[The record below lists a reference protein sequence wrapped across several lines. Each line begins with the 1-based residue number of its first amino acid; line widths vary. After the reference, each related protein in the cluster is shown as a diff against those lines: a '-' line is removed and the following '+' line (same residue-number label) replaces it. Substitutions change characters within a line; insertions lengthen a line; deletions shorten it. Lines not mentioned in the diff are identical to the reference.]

1 VLPPILLS
9 ITTHLLVGLR
19 EGMHFFTYSL
29 VLVLM
34 TSIAATINLI
44 IGMLT
49 KGIMS
54 GILIATICMIHLILL
69 TTIFVNFGKFL
80 GREGE
85 GGREGGR
92 VSSFVPRILRFLCS
106 YITHPILCL
115 LPSLPPHTDTMKVAF
130 FRGLRYVSFFNYGY
144 EALVINELGKWGGR
158 EGGREGEKT
167 DRTSINKIMLLLTCL
182 ASALS

>member
-1 VLPPILLS
+1 
-9 ITTHLLVGLR
+9 
-19 EGMHFFTYSL
+19 MHFFTYSL

-34 TSIAATINLI
+34 TSLAATINLI

-92 VSSFVPRILRFLCS
+92 VFHS
-106 YITHPILCL
+106 YA
-115 LPSLPPHTDTMKVAF
+115 S
-130 FRGLRYVSFFNYGY
+130 YV
-144 EALVINELGKWGGR
+144 
-158 EGGREGEKT
+158 
-167 DRTSINKIMLLLTCL
+167 RTSLTQSSASFPSSLLTQTR
-182 ASALS
+182 